1 MKPYS
6 FIKQALDYIFA
17 AIFTILLSPLLLV
30 IAIAIKLDSPGPV
43 LFKQRRVGKDRK
55 EFDIYKFRTMKSDA
69 PKDQPT
75 HLLSDPYRYITKT
88 GRFLRKSS
96 LDELPQLFNIFKGEM
111 SFIGPRPALWNQYD
125 LIQARENQESK
136 VGISANSCHPGISG
150 WAQVNGRDELPIDVK
165 AGYDGYYTQKMSF
178 ILDFKILFMTIK
190 SVLWSK
196 GVLEGGSKSTELK
209 EGENK

>member
-111 SFIGPRPALWNQYD
+111 SFIGPRPA
-125 LIQARENQESK
+125 
-136 VGISANSCHPGISG
+136 
-150 WAQVNGRDELPIDVK
+150 
-165 AGYDGYYTQKMSF
+165 
-178 ILDFKILFMTIK
+178 
-190 SVLWSK
+190 
-196 GVLEGGSKSTELK
+196 
-209 EGENK
+209 